1 MNPKRRLLKMNTKI
15 YKSAILNAARLSGNK
30 TKSSDN
36 LAEVR
41 EIFKTCGVEFPKG
54 TIDEVK
60 GILKTNDYTSWETNT
75 KNDIQSLADNGYPS
89 VAIFNDKV
97 VIIAPKFDEE
107 YADISAAATVDALP
121 DEPAE
126 YFSYTRTSSN
136 ISTLDRLKGKF
147 PGGKYWN
154 HMGMSQD
161 NSDGYTNTPCT
172 DHSYPFKY
180 CNTFAM
186 GGKSASQCAGFA
198 FRCGAFATNQNSYNW
213 PTLKNSSAIDS
224 LKPGDIVRYKTDNK
238 GNEHSIYVTSVV
250 GDSVYYGD
258 CNGLGTSK
266 RCVINWDGHKTKSF
280 LKTNF
285 VSMRKAPYQLD
296 T

>member
-1 MNPKRRLLKMNTKI
+1 MNTKI
-15 YKSAILNAARLSGNK
+15 YKSAILNAARLSGNE

-97 VIIAPKFDEE
+97 VIIAPKSDEE
-107 YADISAAATVDALP
+107 YADISAAATVDVLP

-126 YFSYTRTSSN
+126 YFSHTRTSSV
-136 ISTLDRLKGKF
+136 ISMLDRLKGQF

-154 HMGMSQD
+154 HVGMSG
-161 NSDGYTNTPCT
+161 NNADGYTYHPCPT
-172 DHSYPFKY
+172 HSTLTT
-180 CNTFAM
+180 CNDYN
-186 GGKSASQCAGFA
+186 GSKQCIGFA
-198 FRCGAFATNQNSYNW
+198 YKCASIANNGANSFSFTKNENVS
-213 PTLKNSSAIDS
+213 TLDS
-224 LKPGDIVRYKTDNK
+224 VKPGDIIVYSTSK
-238 GNEHSIYVTSVV
+238 GAKHAVYVTKVLENGFV
-250 GDSVYYGD
+250 FGD
-258 CNGLGTSK
+258 CNGETETADGLC
-266 RCVINWDGHKTKSF
+266 RIRWDAYREKSF
-280 LKTNF
+280 FESKFLFVRVSPTRLTNF
-285 VSMRKAPYQLD
+285 
-296 T
+296 